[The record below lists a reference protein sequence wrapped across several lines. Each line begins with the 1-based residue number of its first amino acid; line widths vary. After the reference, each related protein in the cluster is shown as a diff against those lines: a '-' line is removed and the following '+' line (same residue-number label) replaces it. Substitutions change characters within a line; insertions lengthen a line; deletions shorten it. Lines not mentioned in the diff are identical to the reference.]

1 MGGKNVDQR
10 WKACVMSTN
19 LAFGFALTPAYLRQV
34 AFTQKA
40 HDHVHQ
46 MVSDVKTA
54 FIRHLEALEWLKGEE
69 KTRRAIQTK
78 IQRAHPHMAYPDWI
92 GKIEAIN
99 DMYED
104 LKIDPDDFLIN
115 IVSIVNSNNY
125 VRESRPT
132 RYIMEAECIHLLC

>member
-46 MVSDVKTA
+46 IVSDVKTA
-54 FIRHLEALEWLKGEE
+54 FIRHLEALEWLKGHE
-69 KTRRAIQTK
+69 KHVGPFKLRFKGSIH
-78 IQRAHPHMAYPDWI
+78 IW
-92 GKIEAIN
+92 
-99 DMYED
+99 
-104 LKIDPDDFLIN
+104 LI
-115 IVSIVNSNNY
+115 
-125 VRESRPT
+125 RT
-132 RYIMEAECIHLLC
+132 G